1 MKPGAPPVAF
11 GTEKLENV
19 RLPQVITVEDMTGV
33 STAWLSVHGM
43 SDALATPNESSAKA
57 KTTKNFFIALP
68 PNRLN

>member
-1 MKPGAPPVAF
+1 
-11 GTEKLENV
+11 
-19 RLPQVITVEDMTGV
+19 
-33 STAWLSVHGM
+33 M